1 MVLEQLGKLV
11 RSVGRSGP
19 RRHLSGASRVWIL
32 TVAIAAA
39 AVVLYLT
46 LVLGL
51 NPLRS
56 PVRVPWWLLAAMFY
70 VAEVSVV
77 HFRFRQ
83 DAHSFSMSEIPLVL
97 GLFFAAPAALVP
109 AQLLG
114 VAAALIL
121 NRRQPL
127 LKLTFNLSQFFLQ
140 TCLAVVVFHGV
151 TALGDPFGPV
161 GWLAA
166 LMGTQAAM
174 GVADGLINAAIY
186 LSGDRVPKRTAWAIL
201 GLGFV
206 ATTMNTS
213 LALVGVTIL
222 LEDVTGGWLAL
233 VPPVVLFVAYRAY
246 SSTRRDHE
254 RLEALYEA
262 TQALH
267 GSPQLEDAM
276 ATAVDQASKLL
287 DAQMCEIV
295 LLRSG
300 AEGDAYSTRRRS
312 GEDLE
317 IMVSVDLDLLDAF
330 WDEVIFRRKAVLLP
344 RPIGAAGDRGYL
356 ADRGVKDAVIAP
368 LVGPDGV
375 VGVMVVANRFGDVST
390 FDEQDLKL
398 LETLAHHVSVSL
410 ENGRLEDS
418 LAELTKLKE
427 ELRHQ
432 AFHDSLT
439 KLPNRTL
446 FTERV
451 AYALARRDRSRRAMA
466 VLFLDLDDF
475 KTINDSLG
483 HTAGDHVLITVAR
496 RLHECLRPM
505 DTVARLGGDEF
516 GILLEDMAD
525 PSHAL
530 VAAQRIL
537 DALAVPAELDGRE
550 VSIRGSL
557 GITLDGHGD
566 EADTLLRNAD
576 VAMYMAKRRGKGRY
590 QLFESSMHTEMVQ
603 RLEMTAQLRRAVKDG
618 EFSLRYQPIVNLET
632 GRIDGVEALVRWD
645 HPQRGELAPGEF
657 IPLAEET
664 GLIVPLGWEVLREA
678 CARAKFWQE
687 ANGGDLRPLTV
698 SVNLSPKQLLEPNLV
713 KEVARSLSEAG
724 LAPGSLVLEITED
737 VLMQE
742 AEGTLLRLRELK
754 AQGVRL
760 AIDDFGTGYS
770 SLSYLERFPVDMLKI
785 AKPFVDGLGNG
796 SGRSPLVEAVIKLG
810 GALGLQTVAEGIERE
825 EQLDRLR
832 SLHCEQGQ
840 GYYFAHPLTG
850 EGIEALLGTIRA
862 PDRPSPV
869 AAATN

>member
-1 MVLEQLGKLV
+1 MVLQRLGKLV
-11 RSVGRSGP
+11 RGP
-19 RRHLSGASRVWIL
+19 RGQATRRHLSGAARVWIL
-32 TVAIAAA
+32 NGLLGVAAA
-39 AVVLYLT
+39 TLYLVVVRH
-46 LVLGL
+46 LHGL
-51 NPLRS
+51 DSGPRL
-56 PVRVPWWLLAAMFY
+56 PWWALATMFY
-70 VAEVSVV
+70 VAEVCVV
-77 HFRFRQ
+77 HLRYRR
-83 DAHSFSMSEIPLVL
+83 DAYSFSMSELPLVL
-97 GLFFAAPAALVP
+97 GLFFAGPAALVP
-109 AQLLG
+109 AQVLGSAAALTLHRRQPLFKLAFNLGQFSLQACLATIVFHFTIALGDPLGPVGWVAALLATQTSVW
-114 VAAALIL
+114 VAAALI
-121 NRRQPL
+121 
-127 LKLTFNLSQFFLQ
+127 S
-140 TCLAVVVFHGV
+140 G
-151 TALGDPFGPV
+151 
-161 GWLAA
+161 
-166 LMGTQAAM
+166 
-174 GVADGLINAAIY
+174 AIR
-186 LSGDRVPKRTAWAIL
+186 LSGDRMPTEAAWQVL
-201 GLGFV
+201 GLGV
-206 ATTMNTS
+206 IATAMNTS
-213 LALVGVTIL
+213 LALVGVTVL
-222 LEDVTGGWLAL
+222 LLNPAAFWLSI

-246 SSTRRDHE
+246 SSKRRDHE

-267 GSPQLEDAM
+267 RSPQLDDAM

-317 IMVSVDLDLLDAF
+317 VMVPVDLDLFDAF
-330 WDEVIFRRKAVLLP
+330 WDEVIFRRQAVLLP

-516 GILLEDMAD
+516 GILLEDMVD

-603 RLEMTAQLRRAVKDG
+603 RLEMTAQLRRAVKGG

-713 KEVARSLSEAG
+713 KEVARSLNEAG

-825 EQLDRLR
+825 DQLDRLR

-840 GYYFAHPLTG
+840 GYFFAHPLTG

-862 PDRPSPV
+862 PERPSPV